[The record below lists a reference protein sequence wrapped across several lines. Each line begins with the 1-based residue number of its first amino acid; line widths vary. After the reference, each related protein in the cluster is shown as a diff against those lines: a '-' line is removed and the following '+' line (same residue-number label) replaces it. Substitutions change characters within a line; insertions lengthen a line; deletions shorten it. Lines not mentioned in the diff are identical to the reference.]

1 MKEDNLAK
9 LNQIF
14 DTIFELDG
22 SINLEKLNQA
32 NHKKW
37 DSLAQVLLISAI
49 ESEFHISIEVSEYEK
64 FMCENNKKKIIRNFL
79 YI

>member
-14 DTIFELDG
+14 NTIFELDS

-64 FMCENNKKKIIRNFL
+64 FISYNDIKTLLKDFQL
-79 YI
+79 